1 MEDMGRRRIGI
12 LVGGGPA
19 PGINSAISAAAM
31 KAIDDG
37 CDVIGIL
44 DGWEHL
50 VAGRTDMVRQLHVAD
65 VSRIHTEGG
74 SILRTSRANPTK
86 TRESL
91 ERTVKALREL
101 SLSGLVTIG
110 GDDTAF
116 AAREV
121 AEAADGTI
129 RVAHVPKTIDNDLP
143 LPADMPTFGYETARW
158 VGSDL
163 CLNLMEDSRTT
174 NRWFFVV
181 VMGRKAGHLA
191 LGIGRAAGATCT
203 IIGEEFK
210 SERIT
215 FDDVCTILEG
225 AILKRRALGRRDG
238 LAIIAEGIGEKMD
251 PEELAGLP
259 GVHVEYDSYDHIR
272 LAEIPMETILKR
284 AVQKRFADRGDSVTI
299 TDLRLGYELRCAK
312 PITFDIDYT
321 RTLGFGAA
329 RFLLSEPKDE
339 SLRVG
344 GMVSLGRGG
353 HVRVL
358 PFDEFR
364 DPETGRT
371 RVRIVDTDSEAYEVA
386 RQYMLRLELADLKDP
401 DMLERLA
408 RQARTDTSTFRA
420 RFGPAVGLKEWD
432 SDRQR
437 TPDPRVLQAH
447 HAGTPGTRAS
457 RGNVE
462 GHDRAASGG
471 ADEDVLGAGSP
482 GRRHDP
488 DLRGSQSRQP

>member
-1 MEDMGRRRIGI
+1 MSEQNRRRIGI

-31 KAIDDG
+31 KAVDEG
-37 CDVIGIL
+37 CDVIGML

-50 VAGRTDMVRQLHVAD
+50 MVGRTDMVRPLRVSD
-65 VSRIHTEGG
+65 VSRIHKEGG

-86 TRESL
+86 TPESL
-91 ERTVKALREL
+91 AKTVQALREL
-101 SLSGLVTIG
+101 NISGLVTIG

-121 AEAADGTI
+121 AETADGEI

-143 LPADMPTFGYETARW
+143 LPADMPTFGYETARH
-158 VGSDL
+158 VGSEL

-191 LGIGRAAGATCT
+191 LGIGRTAGATCT
-203 IIGEEFK
+203 IIPEEFG
-210 SERIT
+210 EHIT

-251 PEELAGLP
+251 PEELAALP
-259 GVHVEYDSYDHIR
+259 GVHVEYDAYDHIR

-284 AVQKRFADRGDSVTI
+284 AVQKRFMDRGDKVTI

-329 RFLLSEPKDE
+329 RFLLSEPKDD

-344 GMVSLGRGG
+344 GVVSLGRGG

-358 PFDEFR
+358 SFDDFR

-371 RVRIVDTDSEAYEVA
+371 LVRLVDTDSEAYAVA
-386 RQYMLRLELADLKDP
+386 RQYMLRLEPSDLQNP

-408 RQARTDTSTFRA
+408 RQAHTDTTAFRA
-420 RFGPAVGLKEWD
+420 RFGPAAGLKE
-432 SDRQR
+432 
-437 TPDPRVLQAH
+437 
-447 HAGTPGTRAS
+447 
-457 RGNVE
+457 
-462 GHDRAASGG
+462 
-471 ADEDVLGAGSP
+471 
-482 GRRHDP
+482 
-488 DLRGSQSRQP
+488 

>member
-1 MEDMGRRRIGI
+1 MEDRSKRRIGI

-19 PGINSAISAAAM
+19 PGINSAISAVAL
-31 KAIDDG
+31 KAVDEG
-37 CDVIGIL
+37 CEVVGIL

-50 VAGRTDMVRQLHVAD
+50 MAGRTDMTRPLYVGD
-65 VSRIHTEGG
+65 VSRIYKDGG

-86 TRESL
+86 TPESL

-101 SLSGLVTIG
+101 GVSGLVTIG

-121 AEAADGTI
+121 AEAADGSI

-143 LPADMPTFGYETARW
+143 LPADMPTFGYETARD
-158 VGSDL
+158 VGSEL

-181 VMGRKAGHLA
+181 VMGRKSGHLA
-191 LGIGRAAGATCT
+191 LGIGRAAGATVT
-203 IIGEEFK
+203 IIPEEFPGD
-210 SERIT
+210 RIT

-225 AILKRRALGRRDG
+225 AILKRRVLGRRDG

-251 PEELAGLP
+251 PDELARLP
-259 GVHVEYDSYDHIR
+259 GVHVEYDTYDHIR

-284 AVQKRFADRGDSVTI
+284 AVQKRFEERGDKVTI

-329 RFLLSEPKDE
+329 RFLLSEPKE
-339 SLRVG
+339 ETLRVG
-344 GMVSLGRGG
+344 GVVSLGRGG
-353 HVRVL
+353 HIRVL

-371 RVRIVDTDSEAYEVA
+371 RVRLVDTESEAYEVA
-386 RQYMLRLELADLKDP
+386 RQYMLRLEPEDLENP
-401 DMLERLA
+401 AMLEALA
-408 RQARTDTSTFRA
+408 RTAGMEPADFRTHFAPT
-420 RFGPAVGLKEWD
+420 VGLK
-432 SDRQR
+432 
-437 TPDPRVLQAH
+437 
-447 HAGTPGTRAS
+447 G
-457 RGNVE
+457 
-462 GHDRAASGG
+462 
-471 ADEDVLGAGSP
+471 
-482 GRRHDP
+482 
-488 DLRGSQSRQP
+488 

>member
-1 MEDMGRRRIGI
+1 MAEQSRRRIGI

-31 KAIDDG
+31 KAVDDG
-37 CDVIGIL
+37 CDVVGIL

-50 VAGRTDMVRQLHVAD
+50 VAGRTDMVRPLHVSD
-65 VSRIHTEGG
+65 VSRIHKEGG
-74 SILRTSRANPTK
+74 SVLRTSRTNPSK
-86 TRESL
+86 TPESL
-91 ERTVKALREL
+91 ERTVKALFEL
-101 SLSGLVTIG
+101 NISGLVTIG

-121 AEAADGTI
+121 AEAADGAI

-143 LPADMPTFGYETARW
+143 LPADMPTFGYETARH
-158 VGSDL
+158 VGTEL

-191 LGIGRAAGATCT
+191 LGIGRTAGATCT
-203 IIGEEFK
+203 IIPEEFGDK
-210 SERIT
+210 VT

-251 PEELAGLP
+251 PDELAGLP
-259 GVHVEYDSYDHIR
+259 GVHVEYDGYDHIR

-284 AVQKRFADRGDSVTI
+284 EVQKRFADRGDKVTI
-299 TDLRLGYELRCAK
+299 TDLRLGYELRCAG

-329 RFLLSEPKDE
+329 RFLLSPPKE
-339 SLRVG
+339 AALRVG
-344 GMVSLGRGG
+344 GVVSLGRGG

-371 RVRIVDTDSEAYEVA
+371 RVRLVDTKSEAYAVA
-386 RQYMLRLELADLKDP
+386 RQYMLRLELADLEDP

-408 RQARTDTSTFRA
+408 RQTHTDTSTFRA
-420 RFGPAVGLKEWD
+420 RFGPAVGLK
-432 SDRQR
+432 
-437 TPDPRVLQAH
+437 
-447 HAGTPGTRAS
+447 G
-457 RGNVE
+457 
-462 GHDRAASGG
+462 
-471 ADEDVLGAGSP
+471 
-482 GRRHDP
+482 
-488 DLRGSQSRQP
+488 

>member
-1 MEDMGRRRIGI
+1 MNAGTKRKIGI

-31 KAIDDG
+31 KSIDEG
-37 CDVIGIL
+37 CEVIGIY

-50 VAGRTDMVRQLHVAD
+50 MDGRSDMVRPLTIAD
-65 VSRIHTEGG
+65 VSRIHKEGG

-86 TRESL
+86 TPENLRSTVVAL
-91 ERTVKALREL
+91 EALGINR
-101 SLSGLVTIG
+101 LVTIG

-121 AEAADGTI
+121 AVAAGGAL

-143 LPADMPTFGYETARW
+143 LPADMPTFGYETARS

-181 VMGRKAGHLA
+181 VMGRKSGHLA
-191 LGIGRAAGATCT
+191 LGIGRASGATVT
-203 IIGEEFK
+203 IIPEEFPGD
-210 SERIT
+210 RIT

-225 AILKRRALGRRDG
+225 AIVKRRSMGRRDG

-251 PEELAGLP
+251 PEELARLP
-259 GVHVEYDSYDHIR
+259 GVHVEYDAYDHIR

-284 AVQKRFADRGDSVTI
+284 AVQQRFIDRGQKVTI
-299 TDLRLGYELRCAK
+299 TDLRLGYELRCAN

-329 RFLLSEPKDE
+329 RFLLSSPKDAALE
-339 SLRVG
+339 LG

-371 RVRIVDTDSEAYEVA
+371 RVRLVDIDAEAYEVA
-386 RQYMLRLELADLKDP
+386 RQYMLRLEPEDLEDSEKVVR
-401 DMLERLA
+401 MAMAAGMSVEL
-408 RQARTDTSTFRA
+408 FRA
-420 RFGPAVGLKEWD
+420 HFGPSVG
-432 SDRQR
+432 
-437 TPDPRVLQAH
+437 
-447 HAGTPGTRAS
+447 
-457 RGNVE
+457 
-462 GHDRAASGG
+462 AAT
-471 ADEDVLGAGSP
+471 
-482 GRRHDP
+482 
-488 DLRGSQSRQP
+488 